1 MVTASDLFILTLA
14 GGALYIAF
22 IFRDKLPFVSSSSK
36 DDKPIGKLNGNGTSN
51 GVNGNG
57 QPKFTGDPRDFVAKM
72 KFGVSRLILFLRSR
86 LHHTS
91 LWASSAAELVE
102 LDSLEM
108 LESGG

>member
-1 MVTASDLFILTLA
+1 
-14 GGALYIAF
+14 
-22 IFRDKLPFVSSSSK
+22 
-36 DDKPIGKLNGNGTSN
+36 
-51 GVNGNG
+51 
-57 QPKFTGDPRDFVAKM
+57 M